1 MVRRRRKR
9 SGRRSGV
16 VGVGVCIFDKCGGF
30 EVAGETAR
38 ERLRFFSLARF
49 ERLWFLGLVVE
60 EGRTWSFYVDY
71 YIVKGFRWHPSWRL
85 WKSQWAFF
93 VLAERVFERLN
104 GLLLFKVLVWVV
116 SCFDPVLGLSRC
128 GLFTRS
134 GKESMGKLEIEAR
147 ASGNVG

>member
-1 MVRRRRKR
+1 MY
-9 SGRRSGV
+9 
-16 VGVGVCIFDKCGGF
+16 
-30 EVAGETAR
+30 
-38 ERLRFFSLARF
+38 
-49 ERLWFLGLVVE
+49 LW
-60 EGRTWSFYVDY
+60 
-71 YIVKGFRWHPSWRL
+71 
-85 WKSQWAFF
+85 
-93 VLAERVFERLN
+93 VFERLN